1 MSNPEIKRFGQKL
14 HTLRIQSGMTLK
26 DLAVALGYTAHGYI
40 SEIEVGKK
48 RPSIDFVL
56 SLARLFEVT
65 TDQLL
70 KDELELDT
78 RETRK
83 PMSNDSLS
91 LPNSSDLRMPTQRDI
106 EKLRL
111 ILSIF
116 QDGTGQLKRGSI
128 TLPGWRDFE
137 RAAAVVFDGEAPEG
151 KQILDIVF
159 RTPTAEGKY
168 YGVSCKM
175 KQIKVNDAE
184 RAYIE
189 LSNASKSFWRELEK
203 RGLERSTYRQHPLE
217 VGQIIINLV
226 KEWHKFIK
234 IPGIGRVEIDRSK
247 SFYLILSWD
256 ESTGLYQLHQLPFEL
271 PEPTMLR
278 WEFPLNVRGEQ
289 NRLVGHEESGRLFE
303 WYAESG
309 GQLKYYPRFSTA
321 FWKSNAFRLE
331 PLPPNSTPY
340 TLLGKVEAYFPAH
353 WRRVFIE

>member
-1 MSNPEIKRFGQKL
+1 
-14 HTLRIQSGMTLK
+14 MTLK
-26 DLAVALGYTAHGYI
+26 DLAIALGYTAHGYI

-48 RPSIDFVL
+48 RPSLDFVL
-56 SLARLFEVT
+56 SLARLFNVT

-70 KDELELDT
+70 KDELELDN
-78 RETRK
+78 REMRK
-83 PMSNDSLS
+83 SMSNDHSSLS
-91 LPNSSDLRMPTQRDI
+91 DGADLHIPTQRDV

-116 QDGTGQLKRGSI
+116 QDGTGQLKRGSA

-137 RAAAVVFDGEAPEG
+137 RAVAIAFDGEAPEG

-203 RGLERSTYRQHPLE
+203 RGLERSNYRQHPLE

-234 IPGIGRVEIDRSK
+234 IPGMGRVEIDRSK
-247 SFYLILSWD
+247 SFYMILSWN
-256 ESTGLYQLHQLPFEL
+256 ESTGSYQLHQVPLEL
-271 PEPTMLR
+271 PEPTTLR

-289 NRLVGHEESGRLFE
+289 NRLVGYEESGRLFE

-309 GQLKYYPRFSTA
+309 GQLKYYPRFETA
-321 FWKSNAFRLE
+321 FWKSDVFRLE

-340 TLLGKVEAYFPAH
+340 TLLGKVEAYFPVH
-353 WRRVFIE
+353 WREVFIK

>member
-56 SLARLFEVT
+56 SLARLFNVT

-70 KDELELDT
+70 KDELELGS

-83 PMSNDSLS
+83 PMLNDSPSLS
-91 LPNSSDLRMPTQRDI
+91 NSSDLRIPTQRDV

-116 QDGTGQLKRGSI
+116 QDGTGQLKRGNT

-137 RAAAVVFDGEAPEG
+137 RGAAVVFDGEASEG

-159 RTPTAEGKY
+159 RTRTAEGKY

-226 KEWHKFIK
+226 REWHKFIK

-256 ESTGLYQLHQLPFEL
+256 ESTGLYQLHQLPLEL
-271 PEPTMLR
+271 PDPASLR
-278 WEFPLNVRGEQ
+278 WEFPPNVRGEQ
-289 NRLVGHEESGRLFE
+289 NRLVGYEESGRLFE

-321 FWKSNAFRLE
+321 VWKSDAFRLE

-353 WRRVFIE
+353 WRRVFRE